1 MNIKELLTNAMEINA
16 SDLHITVGYPPVIRI
31 NGHLEKMG
39 EQNLTPDDNKDLVKQ
54 LLNEDEINILNDKGQ
69 LDKSYSQN
77 GIGRFRVNI
86 YKQRGTYGI
95 AIRTVTLSV
104 PTMESLNLPPII
116 KELTEKKR
124 GLVLVTGPTG
134 SGKSTTLA
142 SMIDNINKTRKE
154 HILTLEDP
162 IEYLHKHDKS
172 MVNQREIGTDSK
184 SFSIALRS
192 ALRQDPDVILIGEM
206 RDLDTIKTALIA
218 AETGHLVLS
227 TLHTIGAAKTVD
239 RIIDVFPSDQQQQ
252 IKIQLANVLEGIVS
266 QQLLPNIDN
275 TKRELALET
284 MIATPAV
291 KNLIREG
298 KAHQIQTAIV
308 TGKKYG
314 MESMDNS
321 LLDLYNKG
329 KISRQKLEIHAIDK
343 ENIKRFIGY

>member
-1 MNIKELLTNAMEINA
+1 MDITELLTHSMSINA
-16 SDLHITVGYPPVIRI
+16 SDLHITVGYPPVVRI
-31 NGHLEKMG
+31 NGHLEKMD
-39 EQNLTPDDNKDLVKQ
+39 EKNLTPDDNKNLAMQ
-54 LLNEDEINILNDKGQ
+54 LLNEDEFNLLEDRGQ

-77 GIGRFRVNI
+77 GVGRFRINV

-95 AIRTVTLSV
+95 AIRTVTLDV
-104 PTMESLNLPPII
+104 PTMESLKLPSII

-142 SMIDNINKTRKE
+142 SMINNINRTRKE

-162 IEYLHKHDKS
+162 IEYLHKHDRS
-172 MVNQREIGTDSK
+172 IVNQREIGTDSK
-184 SFSIALRS
+184 SFSVALRS

-266 QQLLPNIDN
+266 QQLISNIDN

-284 MIATPAV
+284 MIATPAI

-321 LLDLYNKG
+321 LFNLYNNG
-329 KISRQKLEIHAIDK
+329 KISKQTLEIHAIDK
-343 ENIKRFIGY
+343 DNIKRFMGF